1 MTYDVQPAP
10 YDINNSP
17 EALLGD
23 STYHNL
29 ERSNYSAFHNSI
41 TGNEPVEIHNY
52 RYHHYTEHNNSP
64 EEIIISQW
72 DTKTGVRVTRKA
84 YAWSYPNFDDF
95 IIQKFHDFFLI
106 FKIFER

>member
-29 ERSNYSAFHNSI
+29 ERSNFSVFHNSI

-52 RYHHYTEHNNSP
+52 RHGDYIINDEFP
-64 EEIIISQW
+64 EEIILSQW
-72 DTKTGVRVTRKA
+72 ENKLGLTVTRKA
-84 YAWSYPNFDDF
+84 YAWSCLLYTSPSPRDS
-95 IIQKFHDFFLI
+95 
-106 FKIFER
+106 